1 MEGSIKCSRVKVTS
15 LLSVVSSKPVEAG
28 KVHKLSKLDQE
39 MGHRKVQVIFYYE
52 SNPFIHGSMSDQL
65 DNLRVSLSRLLNDYP
80 VVTGRLTR
88 DPDDG
93 GWQIKCNDAGVRMVR
108 AKVSTTLVEWLRSAD
123 AEEEQDLMVW
133 EDMPQDPSFWS
144 PFRIQITNFECG
156 GMAIALRCHH
166 MQADITSATLLIKSW
181 TDVHRGQPLLH
192 PPIFQLSAPP
202 TGRLIPT
209 FETMPNHEIPRKMA
223 TLTMKFSSNSV
234 EKCMSQVRNQCP
246 EADPDPFEALVAL
259 LWSRITRWQEPTSFG
274 GRKCWLSICVDLRN
288 RGPKSVP
295 LGYFGNAMRFSS
307 LSVDVEDLTSPG
319 IGNVANYIHSHV
331 ADLKGDDK
339 PYGMYDSELTCINTE
354 NILDV
359 DNGQSLMYAAKF
371 DKGKEPV
378 HVSYSVGTEEGQGLI
393 IVMPAREPGLGRT
406 VSVTLPEEQIANLRK
421 DHAILE
427 FEPTMIIS
435 GKL

>member
-1 MEGSIKCSRVKVTS
+1 MEGSRKCSRVKVTS
-15 LLSVVSSKPVEAG
+15 LLSVVSSKPIEAG
-28 KVHKLSKLDQE
+28 KIHKLSKLDQE
-39 MGHRKVQVIFYYE
+39 MGLRKVQVIFYYE
-52 SNPFIHGSMSDQL
+52 SNPFIHGPMSDQL
-65 DNLRVSLSRLLNDYP
+65 DNLRVSLSHLLNDYP

-88 DPDDG
+88 DPEDG

-108 AKVSTTLVEWLRSAD
+108 AKVGTTLDEWLRSAD
-123 AEEEQDLMVW
+123 AEEEQDLMEW

-181 TDVHRGQPLLH
+181 TDVHRGQQLLH
-192 PPIFQLSAPP
+192 PPIFHLSSSP
-202 TGRLIPT
+202 TARLIPPL
-209 FETMPNHEIPRKMA
+209 ETLPNNAIPRKMA
-223 TLTMKFSSNSV
+223 TVTMKFSSSSV
-234 EKCMSQVRNQCP
+234 ENCRSQVRNQCP
-246 EADPDPFEALVAL
+246 DADPFEALVAF
-259 LWSRITRWQEPTSFG
+259 LWSRITRWLEQSSFG
-274 GRKCWLSICVDLRN
+274 GRKCSLLICVDLRN
-288 RGPKSVP
+288 RGSKSVP
-295 LGYFGNAMRFSS
+295 LGYFGNAMRFST
-307 LSVDVEDLTSPG
+307 LTVDVEDLTSHG
-319 IGNVANYIHSHV
+319 IGKVANSIHSHV
-331 ADLKGDDK
+331 ANLKGDDK
-339 PYGMYDSELTCINTE
+339 PYGKYEYSELTCINME

-378 HVSYSVGTEEGQGLI
+378 HVSYSVGNEEGQSLI

>member
-1 MEGSIKCSRVKVTS
+1 MEGSRKSSRVKVTS
-15 LLSVVSSKPVEAG
+15 LLSVVSSKPIEAG
-28 KVHKLSKLDQE
+28 KVHKLSKPDQE
-39 MGHRKVQVIFYYE
+39 MGLRKVQVIFYYE
-52 SNPFIHGSMSDQL
+52 SNPFIHGPMSDQL
-65 DNLRVSLSRLLNDYP
+65 DNLRVSLSHLLNDYP
-80 VVTGRLTR
+80 VVTGRLNR
-88 DPDDG
+88 DPEDG

-108 AKVSTTLVEWLRSAD
+108 AKAGTTLDEWLRSAD

-144 PFRIQITNFECG
+144 PFRIQITNFDCG

-166 MQADITSATLLIKSW
+166 MQADITSAALLIKSW

-202 TGRLIPT
+202 TVRLIPPL
-209 FETMPNHEIPRKMA
+209 ETVPNHAIPQKMA

-234 EKCMSQVRNQCP
+234 EKFMSHVRNQCP
-246 EADPDPFEALVAL
+246 EADPFEALVAL

-274 GRKCWLSICVDLRN
+274 GRKCSLSICVDLRN

-319 IGNVANYIHSHV
+319 IGKVANSIHSHV

-378 HVSYSVGTEEGQGLI
+378 HVSYSVGNEEGQGLI
-393 IVMPAREPGLGRT
+393 IVMPAREPGLGRS

-421 DHAILE
+421 DHSILE

-435 GKL
+435 GKV